1 MWSTLDGKPP
11 QYLSANSSG
20 AGDGKWFRLPHK
32 QMWHLS
38 VHALGLTLCSKRTE
52 TSWEEGSAMTDAVEA
67 TILVTGATD
76 GLGRRVAQVLA
87 AKGAAV
93 LLHGRSPERLEA
105 TLEELRSQPG
115 SEKANSYLADLS
127 SLAAVRDL
135 VERIYSEHDRLD
147 VLVNNAGIIA
157 RERKESEDGY
167 ELTFAVN
174 YLSHF
179 LLTSLLLP
187 LLKDSAPA
195 RVVNV
200 ASAGQSP
207 IDFSNLML
215 EQGYDAMRAYSQSK
229 LAQVIFTFE
238 LAERLRGTGVT
249 VNALHPA
256 TLMDTKM
263 VHQTFG
269 HASSTV
275 QEGTEAV
282 VRLAASPELEGV
294 TGRYFDGTRE
304 ARADR
309 QAYDVGARKSL
320 WDLSEKLCEG
330 FLQPL
335 ARRQ

>member
-1 MWSTLDGKPP
+1 MRAPT
-11 QYLSANSSG
+11 
-20 AGDGKWFRLPHK
+20 
-32 QMWHLS
+32 
-38 VHALGLTLCSKRTE
+38 
-52 TSWEEGSAMTDAVEA
+52 EA

-76 GLGRRVAQVLA
+76 GLGKRVALELADRGATVL
-87 AKGAAV
+87 V
-93 LLHGRSPERLEA
+93 HGRSRERCETVLKEVRRG
-105 TLEELRSQPG
+105 TG
-115 SEKANSYLADLS
+115 SEGARYYLADLS
-127 SLAAVRDL
+127 SLSEVRRL
-135 VERIYSEHDRLD
+135 AEEIPSEHDRLD

-157 RERKESEDGY
+157 REREETVDGV

-174 YLSHF
+174 YLAHF
-179 LLTSLLLP
+179 LLTNLLLP
-187 LLKDSAPA
+187 LLLGSAPA

-207 IDFSNLML
+207 VNFRDVML
-215 EQGYDAMRAYSQSK
+215 KQGYGGMKAYTQSK
-229 LAQVIFTFE
+229 LAQVMFTFE
-238 LAERLRGTGVT
+238 LAQRLRGTGVT

-263 VHQTFG
+263 VRETFG

-282 VRLAASPELEGV
+282 VRLAASPELEAV
-294 TGRYFDGTRE
+294 TGRYFDGMRE

-309 QAYDVGARKSL
+309 QAHDAAARKRL
-320 WDLSEKLCEG
+320 WDLSEKWCEG

>member
-1 MWSTLDGKPP
+1 M
-11 QYLSANSSG
+11 
-20 AGDGKWFRLPHK
+20 R
-32 QMWHLS
+32 
-38 VHALGLTLCSKRTE
+38 
-52 TSWEEGSAMTDAVEA
+52 DAAEA

-76 GLGRRVAQVLA
+76 GLGKRVARELA
-87 AKGAAV
+87 AKGTTV

-105 TLEELRSQPG
+105 TLEELRSQTNTEKVG
-115 SEKANSYLADLS
+115 SYVADLS

-135 VERIYSEHDRLD
+135 ADLILSEYDRLD
-147 VLVNNAGIIA
+147 VLVNNAGIIVQ
-157 RERKESEDGY
+157 ERKESEEGY

-207 IDFSNLML
+207 IDFDDPML
-215 EQGYDAMRAYSQSK
+215 ERGYDAMRAYSTSK
-229 LAQVIFTFE
+229 LAQIMFTFE
-238 LAERLRGTGVT
+238 LAERLSGTGVS

-256 TLMDTKM
+256 SLMDTKM
-263 VHQTFG
+263 VQSTFG
-269 HASSTV
+269 YTMSTV
-275 QEGTEAV
+275 EQGTEAV

-304 ARADR
+304 ARADG
-309 QAYDVGARKSL
+309 QAYDKEARQRL
-320 WDLSEKLCEG
+320 WELSEELCGRLLDPKL
-330 FLQPL
+330 
-335 ARRQ
+335 RQS